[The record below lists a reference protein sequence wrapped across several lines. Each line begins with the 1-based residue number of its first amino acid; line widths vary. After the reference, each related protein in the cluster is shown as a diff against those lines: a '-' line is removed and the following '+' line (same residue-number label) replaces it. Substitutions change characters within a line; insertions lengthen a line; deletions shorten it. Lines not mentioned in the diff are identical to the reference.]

1 MRLDDG
7 RRMGKLSL
15 FFKKKKGQVS
25 IPLCTVTS
33 RLYSGFGGVNSADL
47 ATKQPWT

>member
-1 MRLDDG
+1 MRLDDV

-25 IPLCTVTS
+25 TPLCTVAF

-47 ATKQPWT
+47 VTKQLWT